1 MKTPFCKL
9 WHKTDSTFRRPKSNL
24 YIDVVAPIAY
34 ERPSNVCFT
43 RIFTKM
49 LEDELTEFAYDAQ
62 CASLDYSVYN
72 CSTVRVSPQPRSG
85 SVAFSQLF
93 ARTGAA
99 SDPYRLLT

>member
-72 CSTVRVSPQPRSG
+72 CSTVSVSP
-85 SVAFSQLF
+85 
-93 ARTGAA
+93 
-99 SDPYRLLT
+99 